1 MKIPTKSDTIYRELK
16 SRIQTMAAGA
26 RLPSVRVTM
35 RQFGV
40 SQVTVD
46 RAMRRLAKEGII
58 EKRVGMGTFV
68 AGGAHRK
75 NRIGLKHIAI
85 AVPDVSSPV
94 LDNYLELLRMR
105 IEQNGD
111 LAKVIRYDYRDR
123 VPRTLPRESLDG
135 LLFYPTAS
143 YMEGE
148 EIVRLK
154 KFGVPVVI
162 LDGTYPN
169 LAVDSVSAN
178 DTYGGSL
185 AADHL
190 LKLGHRRLGILVGEP
205 RTGTVDRRMEG
216 FCLQARLMGVEEP
229 QIYDAG
235 TRTGEWSIQKAYEEM
250 KQRIAA
256 GALNVTGLFV
266 VSDVTALGCL
276 KACHET
282 NIQVPEQI
290 SVIGF
295 DGLEEGSFYHPSLTT
310 IQVDRDKEARAAL
323 EILQRRWSGDST
335 PSIQKEIC
343 PKLITR
349 DSTTSPGGRNI

>member
-1 MKIPTKSDTIYRELK
+1 MPTQTKSDTIYRELR
-16 SRIQTMAAGA
+16 SRIQTMPAGS
-26 RLPSVRVTM
+26 RLPSVRVAM

-46 RAMRRLAKEGII
+46 RAMYRLEKEGVIV
-58 EKRVGMGTFV
+58 KRVGMGTFV
-68 AGGAHRK
+68 ADQTRRK
-75 NRIGLKHIAI
+75 NRVGLKHIII
-85 AVPDVSSPV
+85 AVPDVVSPV
-94 LDNYLELLRMR
+94 LDDYLELLRMR
-105 IEQNGD
+105 IEKNGD

-123 VPRTLPRESLDG
+123 VPRTLPREPMDG

-143 YMEGE
+143 LLEGE
-148 EIVRLK
+148 EISRLK
-154 KFGVPVVI
+154 KFGLPVVI

-190 LKLGHRRLGILVGEP
+190 LKLGHRRLGVLVSEP

-229 QIYDAG
+229 TMYDAG
-235 TRTGEWSIQKAYEEM
+235 TRTGESSIQKAYEEM
-250 KQRIAA
+250 KRRIAA

-266 VSDVTALGCL
+266 ISDASAMGCL
-276 KACHET
+276 KACHKA
-282 NIQVPEQI
+282 NIEVPIQL

-295 DGLEEGSFYHPSLTT
+295 DGVEEGAYYHPGLTT
-310 IQVDRDKEARAAL
+310 IRVDRDKEAQAAL

-335 PSIQKEIC
+335 HSIQKTIC
-343 PKLITR
+343 PKLVVRESTAPPDRR
-349 DSTTSPGGRNI
+349 DI